1 MSNRPVSDRDSALEY
16 LLGRINYERTL
27 DIPYRSG
34 ALKLDRMRRLLE
46 CVGNPQRS
54 LPAVHIAGTKGKG
67 STSAML
73 AEILRG
79 SGLRTGLYTS
89 PHLERIEE
97 RFVIDGQQISTAE
110 FVELTETLRQA
121 VDVLDSEF
129 APLAGEHAGATFFE
143 ITTALALLFF
153 LRHKAQIV
161 VLEVGLGGRLD
172 STNVCLPE
180 TCVITSISFDHMRQ
194 LGNTLAEIA
203 REKAGIIKPGVPI
216 VSGVTNAEPQAV
228 IAAVAQEAG
237 APLIQA
243 GRDFAGLPLE
253 HGGGWFAA
261 PGCETGCEHAVAY
274 LEPAAAPRHWLGP
287 LPVGLA
293 GRRQLENAAVAVAAV
308 QTLRRRGWQI
318 PDAAV
323 AAGLASAR
331 APGRQEFFP
340 ADARSGRPD
349 VLIDVAHNPASIAA
363 LADEL
368 RSRFAHRRKLL
379 IFASSRDKDAAG
391 MLEQLA
397 PQVSAALLT
406 QFVLNPRAN
415 SPAELAAKWPAGA
428 LVVPEQLPD
437 PTAAWNRAL
446 LLAQPGDLLVIA
458 GSFFLVA
465 ELRPLCTAAG

>member
-1 MSNRPVSDRDSALEY
+1 MSNRPLRDRDSALEY
-16 LLGRINYERTL
+16 LLGRINYERTI

-46 CVGNPQRS
+46 LVGNPQRS

-67 STSAML
+67 STSAMI

-79 SGLRTGLYTS
+79 SGFRTGLYTS

-97 RFVIDGQQISTAE
+97 RFVMDGQQISTAE
-110 FVELTETLRQA
+110 FIELAEELRQA
-121 VDVLDSEF
+121 VELLDNDPS
-129 APLAGEHAGATFFE
+129 PSAGEYAGATFFE

-153 LRHKAQIV
+153 LRRQAQIV

-216 VSGVTNAEPQAV
+216 VSGVVNAEPQTV
-228 IAAVAQEAG
+228 IAAVAREVR
-237 APLIQA
+237 APLIQV

-253 HGGGWFAA
+253 NSGELFA
-261 PGCETGCEHAVAY
+261 PQMCSHAVTY
-274 LEPAAAPRHWLGP
+274 LEPAEAPRHWLGP
-287 LPVGLA
+287 LPVGLP
-293 GRRQLENAAVAVAAV
+293 GRRQLDNASVAIATV
-308 QTLRRRGWQI
+308 QSLRRRGWQI
-318 PDAAV
+318 PDEAV
-323 AAGLASAR
+323 AAGLAAAR

-340 ADARSGRPD
+340 AAAGSGRPD
-349 VLIDVAHNPASIAA
+349 VLIDVAHNTASIAA

-368 RSRFAHRRKLL
+368 QSRFADRRKIL

-391 MLEQLA
+391 MLERLA
-397 PQVSAALLT
+397 PQVSVALLT
-406 QFVLNPRAN
+406 QFVLNPRAYA
-415 SPAELAAKWPAGA
+415 PAELAAKWPFGA
-428 LVVPEQLPD
+428 TAAPEQIAD
-437 PTAAWNRAL
+437 PVAAWKRAAE
-446 LLAQPGDLLVIA
+446 LAQPGDLLVIA

-465 ELRPLCTAAG
+465 ELRPLCTA

>member
-153 LRHKAQIV
+153 LRHQAQIV

-203 REKAGIIKPGVPI
+203 REKAGIIKPDVPI

-228 IAAVAQEAG
+228 IAAVAREAG

-253 HGGGWFAA
+253 LGS
-261 PGCETGCEHAVAY
+261 EHAVTY
-274 LEPAAAPRHWLGP
+274 LEPADAPQHWLGP

-293 GRRQLENAAVAVAAV
+293 GQRQLENAAVAVATV
-308 QTLRRRGWQI
+308 QSLRRRGWAI

-340 ADARSGRPD
+340 ADARSGRPA

-379 IFASSRDKDAAG
+379 IFASSRDKDASG
-391 MLEQLA
+391 MLERLA
-397 PQVSAALLT
+397 PHVSAALLT
-406 QFVLNPRAN
+406 RFVLNPRAYA
-415 SPAELAAKWPAGA
+415 PAELAAKWPAGA
-428 LVVPEQLPD
+428 RVVPELSPD
-437 PTAAWNRAL
+437 PTAAWNRAAE
-446 LLAQPGDLLVIA
+446 LAQPGDLLVIA

-465 ELRPLCTAAG
+465 ELRPLCTADG